1 MLFGLGKNKSKTE
14 KSGDNTRR
22 DDARQTVSGSGV
34 RKPRLRGAAALKVG
48 VNKLFHGVAVRPRSE
63 ACCQAVKSLGTQRFL
78 SEDAPLLPLADCSNP
93 QGCRCVYEH
102 FDERRDNL
110 RRETDIGMPERLY
123 PEEKRAGH
131 GRRITD
137 G

>member
-1 MLFGLGKNKSKTE
+1 MLFGLGKNKSRTDRN
-14 KSGDNTRR
+14 GDHAGQAAADGNT
-22 DDARQTVSGSGV
+22 A
-34 RKPRLRGAAALKVG
+34 RKPRLRSVSALTGG
-48 VNKLFHGVAVRPRSE
+48 VNKLFHGVAVRPRGKD
-63 ACCQAVKSLGTQRFL
+63 CCKAVDALGTQRFL
-78 SEDAPLLPLADCSNP
+78 SEEAPLLPLSECDNP

-110 RRETDIGMPERLY
+110 RRETDVGMPVRLHTD
-123 PEEKRAGH
+123 EKRAGH